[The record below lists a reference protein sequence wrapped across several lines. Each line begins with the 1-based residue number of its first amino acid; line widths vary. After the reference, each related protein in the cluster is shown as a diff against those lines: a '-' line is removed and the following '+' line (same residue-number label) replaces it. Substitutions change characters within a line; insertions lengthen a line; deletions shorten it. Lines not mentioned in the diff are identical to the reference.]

1 MNELSDQRVTTARD
15 SLWKN
20 RDFLRLW
27 AGQTISELGTRI
39 TRDGIPLLAVITLG
53 ATPVQMGFLSASA
66 SAPVLLFSLFAGL
79 WVDRLRRRPLMILS
93 DLGRALLLASIPLA
107 AAFDLLQ
114 IEQLYL
120 VIALVGVL
128 TVFFDV
134 AYQAYLPSLVNRAHI
149 LEGNSK
155 LAVSSSIAELAGPG
169 LAGFLIQVLTA
180 PVAILLDSL
189 TFLVSVLSLAVIRKP
204 EPAPEP
210 VQTRSRWVSEIREG
224 LHTVWSNPVLRS
236 LAASAGTRSFFGNF
250 FGVLYGL
257 FAIRELGLGAALLGI
272 TIAMG
277 GAGDLLGSLLSS
289 RIVRTFGLGRTLVGS
304 LLLGS
309 LATLMVPLASGSI
322 VRATAFLVV
331 AQLFGDA
338 FHTIYNINERSLRQA
353 IIPDRL
359 LGRATASFQLV
370 VEGVGPMGALAGGLL
385 GSLVGVRQ
393 TLLIAAAGIFL
404 SVLWIAF
411 SQVRSIEL
419 YPVDN
424 E

>member
-1 MNELSDQRVTTARD
+1 LIDGTVHGCFFISGDFLSMNELSDQRVTTPRA

-79 WVDRLRRRPLMILS
+79 WVDRLRRKPVMILS

-107 AAFDLLQ
+107 AAFHLLQ

-134 AYQAYLPSLVNRAHI
+134 AYQAYLPSLVTRAYI

-189 TFLVSVLSLAVIRKP
+189 SFLVSVLSLAVIRKP
-204 EPAPEP
+204 EPAPQP
-210 VQTRSRWVSEIREG
+210 VQTRGRWVSDIREG
-224 LHTVWSNPVLRS
+224 LHTIWSNPVSTSRKFQS
-236 LAASAGTRSFFGNF
+236 MIDPT
-250 FGVLYGL
+250 
-257 FAIRELGLGAALLGI
+257 I
-272 TIAMG
+272 TIN
-277 GAGDLLGSLLSS
+277 S
-289 RIVRTFGLGRTLVGS
+289 RMMLV
-304 LLLGS
+304 
-309 LATLMVPLASGSI
+309 T
-322 VRATAFLVV
+322 R
-331 AQLFGDA
+331 
-338 FHTIYNINERSLRQA
+338 
-353 IIPDRL
+353 
-359 LGRATASFQLV
+359 
-370 VEGVGPMGALAGGLL
+370 
-385 GSLVGVRQ
+385 
-393 TLLIAAAGIFL
+393 
-404 SVLWIAF
+404 
-411 SQVRSIEL
+411 
-419 YPVDN
+419 
-424 E
+424 